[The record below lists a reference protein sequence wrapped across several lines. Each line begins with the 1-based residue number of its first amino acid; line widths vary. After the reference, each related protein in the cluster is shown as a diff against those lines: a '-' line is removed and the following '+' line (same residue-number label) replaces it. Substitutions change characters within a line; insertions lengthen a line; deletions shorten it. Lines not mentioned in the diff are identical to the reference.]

1 MTLMI
6 SDLMNERGTELFDI
20 LDSRY
25 DLTNSSSYTQEYF
38 HGYRYAFLAMTKS
51 PRRYRAT
58 FGDDN
63 LHIDEYAVS
72 STIRNFAYDVPGPG
86 YLLEEEK
93 ALIRELNRQADLL
106 ESPYSRP
113 RTAIGLVS

>member
-58 FGDDN
+58 FGDDH

-72 STIRNFAYDVPGPG
+72 STIRNFAYEIPGPAC
-86 YLLEEEK
+86 LLDEERE
-93 ALIRELNRQADLL
+93 LIRILNTQVSLI
-106 ESPYSRP
+106 EKTHH
-113 RTAIGLVS
+113 RTQIGLIT